1 MSGQESNG
9 IGWKQAFKKTLEWC
23 CGGLLERPYDLASC
37 SSQNERSELRGDSLR
52 ERECGLRTLRV
63 YVSQEV
69 IPGAANK
76 LRATESIASAYRGRP
91 VCWDSVP
98 IPRAQCP
105 KSGRMPKS
113 PASVIAC

>member
-76 LRATESIASAYRGRP
+76 LRATESILDLDIGLVHLPTHPHRPFAAVKRVRHRGRSYRKWP
-91 VCWDSVP
+91 
-98 IPRAQCP
+98 
-105 KSGRMPKS
+105 
-113 PASVIAC
+113 